1 MDSAPSSAEKVDGME
16 IESADQN
23 TAANLGSSPTPDR
36 STQTDSNHAVTSQLQ
51 TSQHSTSVL
60 VKAND
65 PPTLT
70 SLEITDIVTF
80 MNKYENYKRHLDN
93 DGRHGAGPS
102 SYPQSVDTMIEPTLL
117 DVILDVHLGLRSGT
131 GTTRLPALG

>member
-1 MDSAPSSAEKVDGME
+1 MANQMDSASSLAEKLDGME
-16 IESADQN
+16 IEFADQN
-23 TAANLGSSPTPDR
+23 TAANLGSSSAPDR

-80 MNKYENYKRHLDN
+80 MNKYETTNVIWIMLVVMELD
-93 DGRHGAGPS
+93 RP
-102 SYPQSVDTMIEPTLL
+102 L
-117 DVILDVHLGLRSGT
+117 ILNLSIR
-131 GTTRLPALG
+131 

>member
-1 MDSAPSSAEKVDGME
+1 MDPASSLAEKVDGME
-16 IESADQN
+16 IEFADQN
-23 TAANLGSSPTPDR
+23 TAANLGSSSTPDR

-93 DGRHGAGPS
+93 AH
-102 SYPQSVDTMIEPTLL
+102 
-117 DVILDVHLGLRSGT
+117 
-131 GTTRLPALG
+131 RLFGKF